1 MLELIEEEI
10 CKKKVNKYFAAFSD
24 AKKAKV
30 HRSVCLPFGT
40 SEQIFQ
46 AIGEQ
51 YFFCY
56 KNTEKYSTGSPP

>member
-1 MLELIEEEI
+1 VRENEKI
-10 CKKKVNKYFAAFSD
+10 FSWFLTPD

-30 HRSVCLPFGT
+30 HRSVSLPFGT

-51 YFFCY
+51 YFL
-56 KNTEKYSTGSPP
+56 KRKH

>member
-1 MLELIEEEI
+1 MENCLQRERVQIFCWFLTP
-10 CKKKVNKYFAAFSD
+10 D

-51 YFFCY
+51 YLF
-56 KNTEKYSTGSPP
+56 